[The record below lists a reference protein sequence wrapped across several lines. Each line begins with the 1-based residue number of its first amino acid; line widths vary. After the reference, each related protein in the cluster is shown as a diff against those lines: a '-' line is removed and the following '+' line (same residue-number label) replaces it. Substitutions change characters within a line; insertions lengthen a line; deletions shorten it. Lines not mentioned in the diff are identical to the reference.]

1 MGKAKSAV
9 EKFKK
14 GLNCSQCVLLTFSE
28 NLGLDKELALKI
40 ASGFG
45 GGICQGEV
53 CGAVTG
59 AIMALNLKYGNTS
72 AEDSKAKEKIYHLVR
87 AFSQEFK
94 NKNGSIKCNDLV
106 GIDLKKE
113 ANRALARENGLF
125 KEKCPNYIEDAINI
139 LETFL

>member
-53 CGAVTG
+53 CGA
-59 AIMALNLKYGNTS
+59 IMALNLKYGNTS

-87 AFSQEFK
+87 AFSEEFK

-113 ANRALARENGLF
+113 ANRALAERTIYLKKNV
-125 KEKCPNYIEDAINI
+125 PII
-139 LETFL
+139 LKTQLIF